1 MKRIMKLLL
10 IYIIINNNIFI
21 LFYFFHMNTIELQ
34 ELHSEEYVDFFSYN
48 TVVFSLPFC
57 MVWMGSSDEASVI
70 HIKQSIPLRI
80 FIWIRKVSSP
90 WIHLKNFR
98 SYSHFRKKFFN
109 RIMPD
114 YLPPA
119 DMYIRRLL
127 KEIPTNEG
135 VELSILSECWR
146 TLGFGIHT
154 LVLFSIFLARKWLD
168 NNGLFEQ
175 MNQECTKTPH
185 EAIWPE
191 TFLYKLLIE
200 HQRILKKIQQDSG
213 FMILVTCLLGGA
225 YPIVSYTTTERN
237 NHVFA
242 FSLRDFLG
250 EYAPEYPHSSYE
262 QSIYFPGL
270 PYLYENYIR
279 SNNPEKIDVNE
290 PRKIMHEVMNKYH
303 ENYAEEQIPDYLS
316 FSSDISHENF
326 TSILMRLKTYKSMQ
340 IFQAMIQAHKH
351 ELSRK
356 NSLELITLLEQRISL
371 DILKNNVDENMKQC
385 YHDIWEKF
393 HDKSHPAIFPN
404 ITLWSW
410 GCFNII
416 SPPIVHQD
424 IMRELS
430 TSMSDN
436 YPDGVTIYRSWK
448 DGLELHGFVL
458 EQDISQKH
466 YHKLTEKNIGLCTV
480 YNEVYPLPQSHLEGF
495 SKGKIIFDLTNQ
507 KIYVDW
513 HIVTST
519 QIPSQKATI
528 EILKLLLHAPN
539 NILTNSELP
548 RSIYS
553 SMKSEMN
560 WKIISPINKLYHDIT
575 GELFPLILEG
585 SLSNFTLQLTIK
597 ENKYIGFFVR

>member
-1 MKRIMKLLL
+1 M
-10 IYIIINNNIFI
+10 
-21 LFYFFHMNTIELQ
+21 
-34 ELHSEEYVDFFSYN
+34 
-48 TVVFSLPFC
+48 VFSLPFC
-57 MVWMGSSDEASVI
+57 MVWMGSSDEASVM

-80 FIWIRKVSSP
+80 FIWIRKVSAP

-127 KEIPTNEG
+127 KEMPTNEG

-146 TLGFGIHT
+146 TLGFGTHT
-154 LVLFSIFLARKWLD
+154 LVLFGIFLARKWLD
-168 NNGLFEQ
+168 NNDLFRQ
-175 MNQECTKTPH
+175 MNLECIKTPH

-200 HQRILKKIQQDSG
+200 HQKILKKIQQDSG

-225 YPIVSYTTTERN
+225 YPIVSYTTTEKN
-237 NHVFA
+237 THNHVFA

-279 SNNPEKIDVNE
+279 SNNPEKIDVSE
-290 PRKIMHEVMNKYH
+290 PRKIMREVMSMYH
-303 ENYAEEQIPDYLS
+303 ENYTEDQIPDFLR

-326 TSILMRLKTYKSMQ
+326 TSILMRIKTYKSMQ

-351 ELSRK
+351 EWSRQ

-371 DILKNNVDENMKQC
+371 DILKANVDEGMKQC

-424 IMRELS
+424 IMRELP
-430 TSMSDN
+430 TSMADN

-480 YNEVYPLPQSHLEGF
+480 YNEIYPLPQNHLEDF
-495 SKGKIIFDLTNQ
+495 SKGKIIFDLTNL
-507 KIYVDW
+507 KIYVNW
-513 HIVTST
+513 HVVTST
-519 QIPSQKATI
+519 QIPSQKTTI
-528 EILKLLLHAPN
+528 EILKLLLHAPD
-539 NILTNSELP
+539 NILKNSELP
-548 RSIYS
+548 RSVYS

-560 WKIISPINKLYHDIT
+560 WKIISPINKLYHEVT
-575 GELFPLILEG
+575 GELFPLILDG
-585 SLSNFTLQLTIK
+585 SLSKFTLQLTIK
-597 ENKYIGFFVR
+597 ENKYLGFFVR